1 VTSLDFG
8 EKQDFLMSLP
18 KDMRLSIAAKM
29 QNKALKHIDFF
40 NELGKDFLA
49 NVVPLL
55 NFREVERNCVLYSKG
70 DYADEIYFIVSG
82 KVNYTLGE

>member
-1 VTSLDFG
+1 VTSLEFG

-18 KDMRLSIAAKM
+18 KDMRLSIANKL
-29 QNKALKHIDFF
+29 QNKAIRNVDFF

-55 NFREVERNCVLYSKG
+55 NFRETERNNVVYSTG
-70 DYADEIYFIVSG
+70 DYADEIYFLVSG
-82 KVNYTLGE
+82 KVNYTFGE